1 MHILQYNGDFYIFDW
16 DGIKAQITGWFN
28 LSDGSTY
35 RTISKTIKL
44 TSDMHSDSDTNIT
57 VSDVYTQV
65 QVKCDLKDQEDI
77 IESPLSSDSL
87 VSPWR
92 SKNIFMT
99 EYISEG
105 GDGRAYNAFK
115 IWFLAI
121 QRTMNKPKNRL
132 VFASC
137 GQSKLENRHI
147 QRFNHTGNIAVDLS
161 IGCTLEESISC
172 T

>member
-1 MHILQYNGDFYIFDW
+1 
-16 DGIKAQITGWFN
+16 
-28 LSDGSTY
+28 
-35 RTISKTIKL
+35 
-44 TSDMHSDSDTNIT
+44 MHSDSDTNIT

-105 GDGRAYNAFK
+105 EGNRAYNAFK
-115 IWFLAI
+115 NMVL
-121 QRTMNKPKNRL
+121 
-132 VFASC
+132 
-137 GQSKLENRHI
+137 
-147 QRFNHTGNIAVDLS
+147 GNSTDYEQAKK
-161 IGCTLEESISC
+161 
-172 T
+172 